1 MRRERGGDGIRSEEQ
16 NSEVKKGRL
25 TKCRGIMRDRKL
37 VLGIGM
43 RGRAKWGGRVML
55 GEKMER
61 RKEGDETEEVNSNIS
76 GKHSNKS
83 ASF

>member
-1 MRRERGGDGIRSEEQ
+1 MLRDHERQETGAWDWNEGS
-16 NSEVKKGRL
+16 SKV
-25 TKCRGIMRDRKL
+25 
-37 VLGIGM
+37 
-43 RGRAKWGGRVML
+43 GGRVML

>member
-1 MRRERGGDGIRSEEQ
+1 
-16 NSEVKKGRL
+16 
-25 TKCRGIMRDRKL
+25 
-37 VLGIGM
+37 
-43 RGRAKWGGRVML
+43 ML

>member
-16 NSEVKKGRL
+16 SSEVKKGRL

-43 RGRAKWGGRVML
+43 RGRAKWGGEGHVGGKD
-55 GEKMER
+55 GEEKR
-61 RKEGDETEEVNSNIS
+61 G
-76 GKHSNKS
+76 G
-83 ASF
+83 